1 MYLSGKFGEEM
12 DEYTAEQYH
21 RAKLAMLTGWTLE
34 YIDCLGAI
42 DASIVLEVYEA
53 EQSLRTK

>member
-1 MYLSGKFGEEM
+1 M
-12 DEYTAEQYH
+12 DNYAAEQYH

-34 YIDCLGAI
+34 YIDGLGAV

-53 EQSLRTK
+53 EQALRTK